1 MAWGASCRR
10 CQDGVHVGW
19 TRDVAGRPLERHTW
33 RADRFAGGPEGGL
46 TEALDARSYQ
56 WRGADQIAAIINP
69 SSGPTFYD
77 HDDRGRLV
85 RERRPGQGAVVERA
99 MDAVG
104 NVYRTGDGRDRR
116 YGPGGRLLE
125 ADGVRYEHD
134 EDGNQTRR
142 ELPDGSAWA
151 YAWNGSGMLREV
163 TRPDGERVRFEYD
176 AFARR
181 TAKRVVR
188 VGEDGTE
195 TVQAE
200 HRFVWDG
207 HTVLHELDSEAGL
220 TTWYW
225 EPQTFTPVAKEQNGR
240 KWSVASDHLGTPT
253 EMYDELG
260 QLAWKMQLD
269 VFGVPS
275 VEEGA
280 AQDCPWRWPGQYE
293 DAETG
298 DYYNRWRYY
307 STHEARYGQ
316 TDPIRLT
323 GGLNLTAYV
332 DDPAVLSD
340 PLGLEDRMPTWMPTR
355 QGYQRQHLIPYS
367 LRNHPVFAA
376 SGRDINS
383 ATNMMYLPVAPGI
396 HPNPNIGLH
405 RGWTVQHAAYNAD
418 VGTMLDNLKVALDA
432 GHISPSQLDEAIRD
446 LQHELRSDLNAG
458 RRTCA

>member
-1 MAWGASCRR
+1 MIGK
-10 CQDGVHVGW
+10 
-19 TRDVAGRPLERHTW
+19 
-33 RADRFAGGPEGGL
+33 
-46 TEALDARSYQ
+46 RSYQ

-188 VGEDGTE
+188 VDEDGTE

-298 DYYNRWRYY
+298 DYYNRWRYFSPRPGAY
-307 STHEARYGQ
+307 RSQ
-316 TDPIRLT
+316 DPLKYAAGIALY
-323 GGLNLTAYV
+323 AYAE
-332 DDPAVLSD
+332 DIQLQFD
-340 PLGLEDRMPTWMPTR
+340 PLGLHIASAIFTDASGSTHDLGRFDSSGGVHTEPKILDSLAGRSGVSGGSLDITSLGPRGDGSVAFFRSSSCGCQPPTR
-355 QGYQRQHLIPYS
+355 LK
-367 LRNHPVFAA
+367 
-376 SGRDINS
+376 
-383 ATNMMYLPVAPGI
+383 
-396 HPNPNIGLH
+396 H
-405 RGWTVQHAAYNAD
+405 RTVS
-418 VGTMLDNLKVALDA
+418 VGCEV
-432 GHISPSQLDEAIRD
+432 
-446 LQHELRSDLNAG
+446 
-458 RRTCA
+458 